1 LAENRKRKKERN
13 SPKLNVFCAMFKEK
27 VYRSFFFAE
36 STVTGTSYLDMT
48 LEWLMTQLDDDRD
61 DFIYQQHGAPAH
73 YHHLILNQHLPQ
85 PWIGRMAANDQAL
98 PRWPPRSP
106 DLTPYNFFLS
116 GCVRDWVFLQPLPR
130 DLPELRR

>member
-1 LAENRKRKKERN
+1 
-13 SPKLNVFCAMFKEK
+13 MFKEK

-48 LEWLMTQLDDDRD
+48 QEWLMTQLDDDRD
-61 DFIYQQHGAPAH
+61 DFIYQQDGAPAH
-73 YHHLILNQHLPQ
+73 YHHLVLNQHLPQ
-85 PWIGRMAANDQAL
+85 PWIGRTAANDQAL
-98 PRWPPRSP
+98 LRWPPRSP

-116 GCVRDWVFLQPLPR
+116 GYVKDLVFVQPLPR